1 MRGEIRGAMIF
12 AAGVFV
18 GSLVTWRFTKGK
30 YARLAQEEIDSV
42 KAAFARR
49 KEKPR
54 QAVEEAQ
61 TVLKENEARKGGS
74 VIEYA
79 KKLQEAGYIPKD
91 EPLPIPSVEKPY
103 VISPDEFGEFCE
115 YSKNSL
121 TFYADGVLVD
131 ENNELVDDVDGT
143 VGLDSLNHFGEYE
156 DDAVHVRNDAR
167 KSDYEILLDTRRYED
182 VLKTMPPQPL
192 EE

>member
-12 AAGVFV
+12 AAGVIV
-18 GSLVTWRFTKGK
+18 GSLATWRFIKGK
-30 YARLAQEEIDSV
+30 YERLAQEEIDSV
-42 KAAFARR
+42 KAAFSKR
-49 KEKPR
+49 EKKLKDT
-54 QAVEEAQ
+54 VDEAH

-79 KKLQEAGYIPKD
+79 KKLQEAGYISKD
-91 EPLPIPSVEKPY
+91 EPLPSAEKPY
-103 VISPDEFGEFCE
+103 VISPDDFGEFYD

-121 TFYADGVLVD
+121 TFFADGVLVD
-131 ENNELVDDVDGT
+131 ENNDPVDDVDGT

-182 VLKTMPPQPL
+182 VIKSMPPQPL